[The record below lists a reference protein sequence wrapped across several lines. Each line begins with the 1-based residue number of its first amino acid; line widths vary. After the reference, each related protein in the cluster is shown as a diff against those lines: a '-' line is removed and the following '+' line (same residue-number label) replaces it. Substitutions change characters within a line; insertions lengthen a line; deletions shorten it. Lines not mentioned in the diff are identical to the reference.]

1 MSPDGVSRTFREKP
15 EKSFNQPIDRI
26 GWMCIIQDKAGQEGV
41 SRMRSIMMQ
50 EMNMLMCCMR
60 HADTSFSCM
69 QNRLM

>member
-1 MSPDGVSRTFREKP
+1 
-15 EKSFNQPIDRI
+15 
-26 GWMCIIQDKAGQEGV
+26 MCIILDKAGQEGV

-50 EMNMLMCCMR
+50 EMNMLMCCMC